1 MGIEGVNIF
10 GYIACMKKSQDLTE
24 IVKETAETV
33 VDYITKQAK
42 QVAKMVGKKPKARA
56 LSWDKIMDDCFPARP
71 HGGQAKAAPNAKL
84 PEANQQLSLI
94 PPEIFEELHS
104 RIEANKMDE
113 VLCIR
118 LYESLHDC
126 EVRIIRSHVHLYECT
141 TKKGSETIDFSLLR
155 ARLLNK
161 FAEHRQFVQRQSQP
175 SLV

>member
-1 MGIEGVNIF
+1 
-10 GYIACMKKSQDLTE
+10 MKKSQDLAE

-42 QVAKMVGKKPKARA
+42 QVAKMVSKKPKARA

-71 HGGQAKAAPNAKL
+71 HGGQAKAVPNAKL
-84 PEANQQLSLI
+84 PEANEQLALLS
-94 PPEIFEELHS
+94 PEIFEELHS

-126 EVRIIRSHVHLYECT
+126 EVQIIRSHVHLYQST
-141 TKKGSETIDFSLLR
+141 SKSGSETFDFAVLR
-155 ARLLNK
+155 GRLLK
-161 FAEHRQFVQRQSQP
+161 QFSDHRNHLAIKSDFIS
-175 SLV
+175 